1 MSGEA
6 ASEGMDPRGY
16 GWGRKSSHEQIDR
29 SDDEANEEK
38 YKFTGGTKSA
48 EGMQYQNLGQTVKS
62 TPGSVSRKGGMLKT
76 GLQQPG
82 SYVQSKQMVFGADK
96 KLVPAP
102 DS

>member
-29 SDDEANEEK
+29 SDDEANEEN

-48 EGMQYQNLGQTVKS
+48 EGMQY
-62 TPGSVSRKGGMLKT
+62 
-76 GLQQPG
+76 
-82 SYVQSKQMVFGADK
+82 
-96 KLVPAP
+96 
-102 DS
+102 